1 MRLLSSGLLASP
13 AKRASEFL
21 PQVKGALLQS
31 ANTVLPQQMDQ
42 RPEQHLLHVLDTHLR
57 FHARSHWSKIHLVGH
72 QPSTKCD
79 CSTVANTIRYWGS
92 IGQGIAMFLA
102 GGMSRAGLNARA
114 AGDIA
119 TANQYGAA
127 AASFVYIFT
136 FVFGAT
142 WLTVPW

>member
-1 MRLLSSGLLASP
+1 VSSSPQSSEHGRILLISFS
-13 AKRASEFL
+13 
-21 PQVKGALLQS
+21 
-31 ANTVLPQQMDQ
+31 QQMDQ
-42 RPEQHLLHVLDTHLR
+42 RPEQHLLYVLDSHLR
-57 FHARSHWSKIHLVGH
+57 LYTRSHRSKIYTVSQHLRAERH
-72 QPSTKCD
+72 CYRLTD
-79 CSTVANTIRYWGS
+79 RIRYWGS

>member
-1 MRLLSSGLLASP
+1 MRLPSSGLLVLP
-13 AKRASEFL
+13 VRRASEFL
-21 PQVKGALLQS
+21 SRVERVQSSFANIIPPQK
-31 ANTVLPQQMDQ
+31 MDQ
-42 RPEQHLLHVLDTHLR
+42 RPEQHLLHVLDPHLR
-57 FHARSHWSKIHLVGH
+57 LHARPHWSEIHIVGH
-72 QPSTKCD
+72 QPSTKRD

-114 AGDIA
+114 AGDIT